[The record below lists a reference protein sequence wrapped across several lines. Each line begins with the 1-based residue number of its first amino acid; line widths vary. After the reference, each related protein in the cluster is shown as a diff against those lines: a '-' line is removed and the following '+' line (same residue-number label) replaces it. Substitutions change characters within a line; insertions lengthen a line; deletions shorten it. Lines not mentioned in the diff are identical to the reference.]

1 MITDGL
7 LTPDCNFEVDYSNFD
22 SNSITNEEELFEILK
37 EFLWERSENDTE
49 TYLML
54 DLKVENKDGET
65 FKQNLKEHKN
75 LIIPNPTKEM
85 PFQLIHEHTLEDASY
100 QFNYI
105 DDKLPLDIEF
115 QTYDN
120 QKFLVD
126 IKQNG
131 KSCEYNFQGDGG
143 TQDQFVTFRF
153 LDKKGEIQSVRSSK
167 FSNLPLEL
175 TEDNEEK
182 HIQNVKEVT
191 KNFFKEM
198 KKI

>member
-1 MITDGL
+1 MLEGS
-7 LTPDCNFEVDYSNFD
+7 LTPDCNFEVDFSNFD

-54 DLKVENKDGET
+54 DLKVENIDGET
-65 FKQNLKEHKN
+65 FKQNLKGNKN

-85 PFQLIHEHTLEDASY
+85 PFQLIHEHTLEDANY

-105 DDKLPLDIEF
+105 DDKLSLDIEF

-153 LDKKGEIQSVRSSK
+153 LDKKGEIRSVRSSK

-182 HIQNVKEVT
+182 YIQNVKEVA
-191 KNFFKEM
+191 KNFFNKM
-198 KKI
+198 S

>member
-1 MITDGL
+1 MITDGS

-22 SNSITNEEELFEILK
+22 SNSITNEKELFEILK

-65 FKQNLKEHKN
+65 FKQNLKENEN
-75 LIIPNPTKEM
+75 LIIPNPTKKM

-153 LDKKGEIQSVRSSK
+153 LDKKGEIRSVRSSK

-182 HIQNVKEVT
+182 YIQNIKEVA

-198 KKI
+198 S

>member
-153 LDKKGEIQSVRSSK
+153 LDKKGEIRSLRSSK

-182 HIQNVKEVT
+182 YIQNVKEVA

-198 KKI
+198 S

>member
-1 MITDGL
+1 MITDGS

-22 SNSITNEEELFEILK
+22 SNSITNEKELFEILK

-65 FKQNLKEHKN
+65 FKQNLKENKN

-153 LDKKGEIQSVRSSK
+153 LDKKGEIRSLRSSK

-182 HIQNVKEVT
+182 YIQNVKEVA

-198 KKI
+198 S

>member
-1 MITDGL
+1 MITDGS

-54 DLKVENKDGET
+54 DLKVENKDGEI
-65 FKQNLKEHKN
+65 FKQNLKENKN
-75 LIIPNPTKEM
+75 LIISNPTKEM

-153 LDKKGEIQSVRSSK
+153 LDKKGEIRSLRSSK

-182 HIQNVKEVT
+182 YIQNVKEVT
-191 KNFFKEM
+191 KNFFKQM
-198 KKI
+198 G

>member
-1 MITDGL
+1 MITDGS

-22 SNSITNEEELFEILK
+22 SNSITNEKELFEILK

-54 DLKVENKDGET
+54 DLKVENKDGEI
-65 FKQNLKEHKN
+65 FKQNLKENKN

-105 DDKLPLDIEF
+105 DDKLSLDIEF

-153 LDKKGEIQSVRSSK
+153 LDKKGEIRSVRSSK

-182 HIQNVKEVT
+182 YIQNIKEVA

-198 KKI
+198 S

>member
-1 MITDGL
+1 LLEGS
-7 LTPDCNFEVDYSNFD
+7 LTPECNFEVDYSNFD

-65 FKQNLKEHKN
+65 FKQNLKENKN

-131 KSCEYNFQGDGG
+131 KSCEYDFQGDGG
-143 TQDQFVTFRF
+143 TQDQFVTLRF

-175 TEDNEEK
+175 TEDNEEEY
-182 HIQNVKEVT
+182 IQNVKEVA

-198 KKI
+198 S

>member
-1 MITDGL
+1 MITDGS

-37 EFLWERSENDTE
+37 EFLWERSENDIE

-54 DLKVENKDGET
+54 NLKIENKDGET
-65 FKQNLKEHKN
+65 FKQNLKENKN

-153 LDKKGEIQSVRSSK
+153 LDKKGEIRSVRSSK

-182 HIQNVKEVT
+182 YIQNVKDVA

-198 KKI
+198 S

>member
-1 MITDGL
+1 MLEGS

-54 DLKVENKDGET
+54 DLKVENKDGEI
-65 FKQNLKEHKN
+65 FKQNLKENKN

-105 DDKLPLDIEF
+105 DDKLSLDIEF

-153 LDKKGEIQSVRSSK
+153 LDKKGEIRSVRSSK

-182 HIQNVKEVT
+182 YIQNIKEVA

-198 KKI
+198 S

>member
-1 MITDGL
+1 MITDGS

-153 LDKKGEIQSVRSSK
+153 LDKKDEIRSLRSSK

-182 HIQNVKEVT
+182 YIQNVKDVA

-198 KKI
+198 S

>member
-1 MITDGL
+1 MLEGS
-7 LTPDCNFEVDYSNFD
+7 LTPECNFEVDYSNFD

-54 DLKVENKDGET
+54 DLKVENKDGEI
-65 FKQNLKEHKN
+65 FKQNLKENKN
-75 LIIPNPTKEM
+75 PIIPNPTKKM

-105 DDKLPLDIEF
+105 DDKLSLDIEF

-126 IKQNG
+126 IKQNE
-131 KSCEYNFQGDGG
+131 KSCKYNFQGDGG
-143 TQDQFVTFRF
+143 TQDQFITFRF
-153 LDKKGEIQSVRSSK
+153 LDKKGEIRSVRSSK

-175 TEDNEEK
+175 TEDNEEEY
-182 HIQNVKEVT
+182 IQNVKEVA

-198 KKI
+198 S

>member
-1 MITDGL
+1 LLEGS

-22 SNSITNEEELFEILK
+22 SNSITNEEELLEILK

-54 DLKVENKDGET
+54 DLKVENKDGEI
-65 FKQNLKEHKN
+65 FKQNLKENKN

-153 LDKKGEIQSVRSSK
+153 LDKKGEIRSLRSSK

-182 HIQNVKEVT
+182 YIQNVKEVA

-198 KKI
+198 S

>member
-1 MITDGL
+1 MITDGS

-22 SNSITNEEELFEILK
+22 SNSITNEKGLFEILK

-54 DLKVENKDGET
+54 DLKVENKDGEI
-65 FKQNLKEHKN
+65 FKQNLKENKN

-85 PFQLIHEHTLEDASY
+85 PFQLVHEHTLEDASY

-153 LDKKGEIQSVRSSK
+153 LDKKGEIRSVRSSK

-182 HIQNVKEVT
+182 YIQNIKEVA

-198 KKI
+198 S

>member
-22 SNSITNEEELFEILK
+22 SNSITNEKELFEILK

-65 FKQNLKEHKN
+65 FKQNLKENKN

-153 LDKKGEIQSVRSSK
+153 LDKKGEIRSLRSSK

-182 HIQNVKEVT
+182 YIQNVKEVA

-198 KKI
+198 S

>member
-1 MITDGL
+1 MITDGS

-22 SNSITNEEELFEILK
+22 SNSITNEGELFEILK

-65 FKQNLKEHKN
+65 FKQNLKENKN

-85 PFQLIHEHTLEDASY
+85 PFQLIHEHTLEDSSY

-153 LDKKGEIQSVRSSK
+153 LDKKGEIGSVRSSK

-182 HIQNVKEVT
+182 YIQNVKEVA

-198 KKI
+198 S

>member
-1 MITDGL
+1 MLEGS
-7 LTPDCNFEVDYSNFD
+7 LTPECNFEVDYSNFD
-22 SNSITNEEELFEILK
+22 SDSITNEEELFEILK

-54 DLKVENKDGET
+54 DLKVENKDGEI
-65 FKQNLKEHKN
+65 FKQNLKENKN

-115 QTYDN
+115 QIYDN

-131 KSCEYNFQGDGG
+131 KSCEYDFQGDGG
-143 TQDQFVTFRF
+143 TQDQFVTLRF

-175 TEDNEEK
+175 TEDNEEEY
-182 HIQNVKEVT
+182 IQNVKEVA

-198 KKI
+198 S

>member
-1 MITDGL
+1 MLEGS
-7 LTPDCNFEVDYSNFD
+7 LTPECNFEVDYSNFD

-54 DLKVENKDGET
+54 DLKVENKDGEI
-65 FKQNLKEHKN
+65 FKQNLKENKN
-75 LIIPNPTKEM
+75 PIIPNPTKKM

-115 QTYDN
+115 QIYDN

-126 IKQNG
+126 IKQNE
-131 KSCEYNFQGDGG
+131 KSCEYDFQGDGG
-143 TQDQFVTFRF
+143 TQDQFVTLRF

-175 TEDNEEK
+175 TEDNEEEY
-182 HIQNVKEVT
+182 IQNVKEVA

-198 KKI
+198 S

>member
-1 MITDGL
+1 MLEGS
-7 LTPDCNFEVDYSNFD
+7 LTPECNFEVDYSNFD

-54 DLKVENKDGET
+54 DLKVENKDGEI
-65 FKQNLKEHKN
+65 FKQNLKENKN
-75 LIIPNPTKEM
+75 PIIPNPTKKM

-115 QTYDN
+115 QIYDN

-131 KSCEYNFQGDGG
+131 KSCEYDFQGDGG
-143 TQDQFVTFRF
+143 TQDQFVTLRF
-153 LDKKGEIQSVRSSK
+153 LDKKAEIQSVRSSK

-175 TEDNEEK
+175 TEDNEEEY
-182 HIQNVKEVT
+182 IQNVKEVA

-198 KKI
+198 S

>member
-1 MITDGL
+1 MIIDGS

-49 TYLML
+49 SYLML
-54 DLKVENKDGET
+54 DLKAENKDGET
-65 FKQNLKEHKN
+65 FKQNLKENKN

-153 LDKKGEIQSVRSSK
+153 LDKKGEIRSLRSSK

-182 HIQNVKEVT
+182 YIQNVKEVA

-198 KKI
+198 S

>member
-1 MITDGL
+1 MITDGS

-54 DLKVENKDGET
+54 DLKVENKDGEI
-65 FKQNLKEHKN
+65 FNQNLKENKN

-105 DDKLPLDIEF
+105 DDKLSLDIEF

-153 LDKKGEIQSVRSSK
+153 LDKKGEIRSVRSSK

-182 HIQNVKEVT
+182 YIQNVKEVS

-198 KKI
+198 S

>member
-1 MITDGL
+1 MITDGS

-22 SNSITNEEELFEILK
+22 SNSITNEKELFEILK

-54 DLKVENKDGET
+54 NLKIENKDGET
-65 FKQNLKEHKN
+65 FKQNLKENKN

-153 LDKKGEIQSVRSSK
+153 LDKKGEIRSVRSSK

-182 HIQNVKEVT
+182 YIQNVKEVA

-198 KKI
+198 S

>member
-182 HIQNVKEVT
+182 YIQNVKEVT

-198 KKI
+198 S

>member
-1 MITDGL
+1 LLEGS

-54 DLKVENKDGET
+54 DLKVENKDGEI
-65 FKQNLKEHKN
+65 FKQNLKENKN

-105 DDKLPLDIEF
+105 DDKLSLDIEF

-153 LDKKGEIQSVRSSK
+153 LDKKGEIRSVRSSK

-182 HIQNVKEVT
+182 YIQNIKEVA
-191 KNFFKEM
+191 KNFLKEM
-198 KKI
+198 S

>member
-1 MITDGL
+1 MLEGS
-7 LTPDCNFEVDYSNFD
+7 LTPECNFEVDYSNFD

-65 FKQNLKEHKN
+65 FKQNLKENKN

-131 KSCEYNFQGDGG
+131 KSCEYDFQGDGG
-143 TQDQFVTFRF
+143 TQDQFVTLRF

-175 TEDNEEK
+175 TEDNEEEY
-182 HIQNVKEVT
+182 IQNVKEVA

-198 KKI
+198 S

>member
-1 MITDGL
+1 MLEGS
-7 LTPDCNFEVDYSNFD
+7 LTPECNFEVDYSNFD

-54 DLKVENKDGET
+54 DLKVENKDGEI
-65 FKQNLKEHKN
+65 FKQNLKENKN
-75 LIIPNPTKEM
+75 PIIPNPTKKM

-115 QTYDN
+115 QIYDN

-131 KSCEYNFQGDGG
+131 KSCEYDFQGDGG
-143 TQDQFVTFRF
+143 TQDQFVTLRF

-175 TEDNEEK
+175 TEDNEEEY
-182 HIQNVKEVT
+182 IQNVKEVA

-198 KKI
+198 S

>member
-1 MITDGL
+1 LLEGS
-7 LTPDCNFEVDYSNFD
+7 LTPECNFEVDYSNFD

-54 DLKVENKDGET
+54 DLKVENKDGEI
-65 FKQNLKEHKN
+65 FKQNLKENKN
-75 LIIPNPTKEM
+75 PIIPNPTKKM

-115 QTYDN
+115 QIYDN

-131 KSCEYNFQGDGG
+131 KSCEYDFQGDGG
-143 TQDQFVTFRF
+143 TQDQFVTLRF

-175 TEDNEEK
+175 TEDNEEEY
-182 HIQNVKEVT
+182 IQNVKEVA

-198 KKI
+198 S

>member
-1 MITDGL
+1 MITDGS

-22 SNSITNEEELFEILK
+22 SDSITNEGELFEILK

-65 FKQNLKEHKN
+65 FKQNLNENKN

-153 LDKKGEIQSVRSSK
+153 LDKKGEIRSLRSSK

-182 HIQNVKEVT
+182 YIQNVKEVA

-198 KKI
+198 S

>member
-1 MITDGL
+1 MITDGS

-54 DLKVENKDGET
+54 NLKIENKDGET
-65 FKQNLKEHKN
+65 FKQNLKENKN

-153 LDKKGEIQSVRSSK
+153 LDKKGEIRSLRSSK

-182 HIQNVKEVT
+182 YIQNVKEVA
-191 KNFFKEM
+191 KNFFNEM
-198 KKI
+198 S

>member
-1 MITDGL
+1 MLEGS

-153 LDKKGEIQSVRSSK
+153 LDKKDEIRSLRSSE

-182 HIQNVKEVT
+182 YIQNVKDVA

-198 KKI
+198 S

>member
-1 MITDGL
+1 MLEGS
-7 LTPDCNFEVDYSNFD
+7 LTPECNFEVDYSNFD
-22 SNSITNEEELFEILK
+22 SNSITNEEEFFEILK

-54 DLKVENKDGET
+54 DLKVENKDGEI
-65 FKQNLKEHKN
+65 FKQNLKENKN
-75 LIIPNPTKEM
+75 PIIPNPTKKM

-115 QTYDN
+115 QIYDN

-131 KSCEYNFQGDGG
+131 KSCEYDFQGDGG
-143 TQDQFVTFRF
+143 TQDQFVTLRF

-175 TEDNEEK
+175 TEDNEEEY
-182 HIQNVKEVT
+182 IQNVKEVA

-198 KKI
+198 S

>member
-1 MITDGL
+1 LLEGS

-49 TYLML
+49 SYLML
-54 DLKVENKDGET
+54 DLKAENKDGET
-65 FKQNLKEHKN
+65 FKQNLKENKN

-153 LDKKGEIQSVRSSK
+153 LDKKGEIRSLRSSK

-182 HIQNVKEVT
+182 YIQNVKEVA

-198 KKI
+198 S

>member
-1 MITDGL
+1 MIIDGS

-22 SNSITNEEELFEILK
+22 SNSITNEKELFEILK

-54 DLKVENKDGET
+54 NLKIENKDGET
-65 FKQNLKEHKN
+65 FKQNLKENKN

-153 LDKKGEIQSVRSSK
+153 LDKKGEIRSVRSSK

-182 HIQNVKEVT
+182 YIQNVKEVA
-191 KNFFKEM
+191 KNFFNKM
-198 KKI
+198 S

>member
-1 MITDGL
+1 MITDGS

-37 EFLWERSENDTE
+37 EFLWERSENDIE

-54 DLKVENKDGET
+54 NLKIENKDGET
-65 FKQNLKEHKN
+65 FKQNLKENKN

-153 LDKKGEIQSVRSSK
+153 LDKKGEIRSLRSSK

-182 HIQNVKEVT
+182 YIQNVKEVA
-191 KNFFKEM
+191 KNFFNKM
-198 KKI
+198 S

>member
-1 MITDGL
+1 MLEGS

-22 SNSITNEEELFEILK
+22 SNSITNEEELLEILK

-54 DLKVENKDGET
+54 DLKVENKDGEI
-65 FKQNLKEHKN
+65 FKQNLKENKN

-153 LDKKGEIQSVRSSK
+153 LDKKGEIRSLRSSK

-182 HIQNVKEVT
+182 YIQNVKEVA

-198 KKI
+198 S

>member
-1 MITDGL
+1 MITDGS

-22 SNSITNEEELFEILK
+22 SNSITNEKELFEILK

-54 DLKVENKDGET
+54 DLKVENKDGEI
-65 FKQNLKEHKN
+65 FKQNLKENKN

-85 PFQLIHEHTLEDASY
+85 PFQLVHEHTLEDASY

-153 LDKKGEIQSVRSSK
+153 LDKKGEIRSVRSSK

-182 HIQNVKEVT
+182 YIQNIKEVA

-198 KKI
+198 S

>member
-1 MITDGL
+1 MLEGS
-7 LTPDCNFEVDYSNFD
+7 LTPECNFEVDYSNFD
-22 SNSITNEEELFEILK
+22 SDSITNEEELFEILK

-54 DLKVENKDGET
+54 DLKVENKDGEI
-65 FKQNLKEHKN
+65 FKQNLKENKN
-75 LIIPNPTKEM
+75 LIIPNPTNEM

-115 QTYDN
+115 QIYDN

-126 IKQNG
+126 IKQNE
-131 KSCEYNFQGDGG
+131 KSCEYDFQGDGG
-143 TQDQFVTFRF
+143 TQDQFVTLRF

-175 TEDNEEK
+175 TEDNEEEY
-182 HIQNVKEVT
+182 IQNVKEVA

-198 KKI
+198 S